1 MQASRL
7 ELVAKEI
14 DELKSKKIPNI
25 DFEAYMK
32 AREEDKANVKPSS
45 DYEDQLIEYLSGEHK
60 FSGATLPWS
69 KTHETFRFRRGEIT
83 TWVGFNG
90 HMKSML
96 TGFVALD
103 LVKQAEV
110 VAIASF
116 EMRPVSTL
124 GRLTK
129 QAIGNSN
136 PTSAYVK
143 KFFEWSGKNLWFYDQ
158 QGTVNS
164 DRLLGV
170 IYYAAEQLGVT
181 HFFVDSL
188 MKCVPDEDDMNGQ
201 KRFID
206 KLCAAAKDLNIHIHV
221 IHHSRKK
228 DNERTRPG
236 KQDAKGS
243 GSIVDQTDNFM
254 VVYKIHDDDK
264 KEDSPDFVLYCDKQ
278 RHGEWEGSIPLWLHQ
293 QSLQFLPGSNL
304 YPMTFL

>member
-7 ELVAKEI
+7 ELVAKEL
-14 DELKSKKIPNI
+14 DELKAKKIPNI

-45 DYEDQLIEYLSGEHK
+45 DYEDQLVEYLSGEHK
-60 FSGATLPWS
+60 FVGATLPWS
-69 KTHETFRFRRGEIT
+69 KTFETFRFRRGEIT

-116 EMRPVSTL
+116 EMKPVSTL

-136 PTSAYVK
+136 PTPRYIK

-170 IYYAAEQLGVT
+170 IYYAAEQIGVT

-254 VVYKIHDDDK
+254 VVYKIHEDDK

-278 RHGEWEGSIPLWLHQ
+278 RHGEWEGQIPLWLHQ
-293 QSLQFLPGSNL
+293 QSLQFLPGSNVF
-304 YPMTFL
+304 PMTFL